1 MEFEKGLLELNGERV
16 IERIFK
22 IVSSIFNEIL
32 LSTNDSGSYS
42 SLGVPTV
49 GDYFLNCGPLGGI
62 HVGLSKSTT
71 EKNFII
77 SGDMPFISEEA
88 IRYIAGYKTEAE
100 ILLPKA
106 EGRIQYLCGIYSKN
120 ILPGLEKNLSKEQ
133 LTSDSLKKPSLGV
146 KHLIG
151 TFDVEIVN
159 VERKEFY
166 YKDLFFNMNS
176 PEDYEYVKEKLSQ
189 VIIQSK
195 IMSKSKIMSMNK
207 SYEH

>member
-1 MEFEKGLLELNGERV
+1 MGIEKGLLELNGERV

-77 SGDMPFISEEA
+77 SCDMSFISEEA

-100 ILLPKA
+100 ILLRKPKVEFNIYA
-106 EGRIQYLCGIYSKN
+106 AFIQKTFYRVSKK
-120 ILPGLEKNLSKEQ
+120 ICQKN
-133 LTSDSLKKPSLGV
+133 
-146 KHLIG
+146 
-151 TFDVEIVN
+151 N
-159 VERKEFY
+159 
-166 YKDLFFNMNS
+166 
-176 PEDYEYVKEKLSQ
+176 
-189 VIIQSK
+189 
-195 IMSKSKIMSMNK
+195 
-207 SYEH
+207 